1 MTVSH
6 EQDNCWLLSHTDTSH
21 LKTRNYGTIK
31 PLKTLGKDM
40 QEFEPLDTKAHR
52 VLSKKHLL
60 AVTVFCVL
68 GLVGLVVVAFQ
79 EISGGRDGDYMSMY
93 HVDEI
98 WWRNTVKMAFT
109 NQFGGRSNQFKKS
122 NS

>member
-1 MTVSH
+1 
-6 EQDNCWLLSHTDTSH
+6 
-21 LKTRNYGTIK
+21 
-31 PLKTLGKDM
+31 
-40 QEFEPLDTKAHR
+40 
-52 VLSKKHLL
+52 
-60 AVTVFCVL
+60 
-68 GLVGLVVVAFQ
+68 VGLVVVAFQ
-79 EISGGRDGDYMSMY
+79 EISGRDGDYMSMY